1 MLTARG
7 ADVYCDRTE
16 PDLPRSDPER
26 SFMSHFTDWTQTPGD
41 EVVPGDVI
49 WAVTGEG
56 VQVIRAEM
64 APGSDFALHTH
75 PHEQILVVLQ
85 GTLRFTVGDE
95 EQDVRAGG
103 VIHAPPGVPH
113 GGRVVGD
120 EPVVTIEALSPPRT
134 DFTGGH
140 NVDLTK
146 PR

>member
-1 MLTARG
+1 MG
-7 ADVYCDRTE
+7 
-16 PDLPRSDPER
+16 
-26 SFMSHFTDWTQTPGD
+26 HFTDWTSEPGD

-49 WAVTGEG
+49 WAVTGGG

-64 APGSDFALHTH
+64 APGIDFALHTH
-75 PHEQILVVLQ
+75 PHEQIIVVLE
-85 GTLRFTVGDE
+85 GTLHFTVGDE

-120 EPVVTIEALSPPRT
+120 ERVVTIEALHPPRQ
-134 DFTGGH
+134 DFRHNG
-140 NVDLTK
+140 NVDLTN